1 MEKKLKKDSTYE
13 PKTKLLED
21 GLVEYIKQYE
31 DDIKE
36 KRKKK
41 RLKESTIK

>member
-1 MEKKLKKDSTYE
+1 MGKKLKKDATYE

-31 DDIKE
+31 DDIKV
-36 KRKKK
+36 KRRKK
-41 RLKESTIK
+41 RLKDKAIK